1 MYNSWNVISH
11 DQQQQQQPHE
21 LMFMLEA
28 ASGFLST
35 LNLSY
40 EAWNPHETDIAIIW
54 DINDECSWRK
64 FSD

>member
-1 MYNSWNVISH
+1 
-11 DQQQQQQPHE
+11 
-21 LMFMLEA
+21 MFMLEA

-54 DINDECSWRK
+54 DINDECS
-64 FSD
+64 